1 MNALIEQI
9 RGRKQRRERIAM
21 LTAYD
26 YPMARLLDESG
37 IDLVLVGDSLGMV
50 VLGYPDTTRV
60 TLADILH
67 HLRAVRRGVKRA
79 AIIADLPIGTCET
92 VEDAVTNSKLLVE
105 AGASAVKLE
114 GALVP
119 QIRAIVQ
126 EGIPVMG
133 HLGMLP
139 QQVLLEGG
147 YKVKGRTS
155 EDADRLLREAKL
167 VEEAGAFSVVLE
179 LVEAE
184 AAQRISDGISI
195 PTIGI
200 GSGLG
205 CDGQVLVTHDLIG
218 IFPWFKPRFVRQKA
232 QVAGEIQRAVAE
244 FIRETKGE

>member
-9 RGRKQRRERIAM
+9 RRGKPEHEKIAM

-37 IDLVLVGDSLGMV
+37 IDIILVGDSLGMV
-50 VLGYPDTTRV
+50 VLGYPDTTHV

-67 HLRAVRRGVKRA
+67 HLRAVARGVKQA
-79 AIIADLPIGTCET
+79 LIVADLPIGTY
-92 VEDAVTNSKLLVE
+92 DSADQAVASAKLLIE
-105 AGASAVKLE
+105 AGAHAVKLE

-119 QIRAIVQ
+119 QIKAIVDA
-126 EGIPVMG
+126 GIPVMA

-139 QQVLLEGG
+139 QQVVVEGG
-147 YKVKGRTS
+147 YKIKGRTS
-155 EDADRLLREAKL
+155 EDAERLLKESQL
-167 VEEAGAFSVVLE
+167 VEKAGAFSVVLE

-184 AAQRISDGISI
+184 TAQRISDTLQI

-200 GSGLG
+200 GSGAG
-205 CDGQVLVTHDLIG
+205 CNGQVLVTHDLIG

-232 QVAGEIQRAVAE
+232 QVATDIKQAVAG
-244 FIRETKGE
+244 FIQETKGC